1 MESLSAEVHRILR
14 LDAHDWPR
22 ILGVSRRDDASVRD
36 SRYRKISALL
46 HPDKRPKHPPEEL
59 ARAGGDEACDRALER
74 VQAAKSLAVRQQG
87 QNQGHPQADVHMST
101 APLSSATGVA
111 GFGHDFSSSSSTPFR
126 SSQAAAWTP
135 RPSPPP
141 PPPGPPPAKIFGV
154 FHRYDHP
161 TGAPPVGFTY
171 LHCVDCTA
179 DEDVESDQELSGQ
192 QDRIGRLE
200 ATWLPWRLR

>member
-22 ILGVSRRDDASVRD
+22 ILGVSRTDDSSVRD

-74 VQAAKSLAVRQQG
+74 VQAAKNLAVQQQG
-87 QNQGHPQADVHMST
+87 QNQGHSQAGVHRST
-101 APLSSATGVA
+101 AP
-111 GFGHDFSSSSSTPFR
+111 P
-126 SSQAAAWTP
+126 SSQASVHTP

-179 DEDVESDQELSGQ
+179 DEDVESDQELS
-192 QDRIGRLE
+192 
-200 ATWLPWRLR
+200 